1 VTLYAWDDQDPVLK
15 AWENVYPTTVEP
27 ISEMSAD
34 LMSHVRYPTDL
45 FKVQRQILGV
55 YHVDTA
61 GSFAQQD
68 NRWQTPDDPRDPTS
82 LQPPYYLSM
91 QMPGQD
97 SPRFSMFSTFIP
109 ASAQGTTSRNVL
121 MGYLAVDS
129 DAGSTAGEKSDG
141 YGKMRLLEIDAD
153 TTVPGPGQVQNT
165 FNSDPNVVRE
175 LNLLQQ
181 GESEVKYGNL
191 LTLPVGGGL
200 LYVQPVYV
208 QSSDAGGTQLPL
220 LQKVLVTF
228 GDNVAFEDTLTEAL
242 DTIFGGDSGATGGD
256 DEVDPTPGETTPPDE
271 GGTDPGAEEPGT
283 GTDADAYRAALSD
296 AQQALADR
304 EAALKAGDLTKF
316 AEADKRLTDAV
327 TELLALEAAAEE

>member
-1 VTLYAWDDQDPVLK
+1 
-15 AWENVYPTTVEP
+15 
-27 ISEMSAD
+27 MSAD

-45 FKVQRQILGV
+45 FKVQREILGV

-68 NRWQTPDDPRDPTS
+68 NRWQTPNDPRNDDQ

-91 QMPGQD
+91 QMPGQE

-109 ASAQGTTSRNVL
+109 SSAQGTTSRNVL

-129 DAGSTAGEKSDG
+129 DAGATAGEKAEG
-141 YGKMRLLEIDAD
+141 YGQLNLLEIDAD

-228 GDNVAFEDTLTEAL
+228 GDSIAFENTLTEAL
-242 DTIFGGDSGATGGD
+242 DVIFGGDSGASGGD
-256 DEVDPTPGETTPPDE
+256 EQVEPVDPGDGTNPPDE
-271 GGTDPGAEEPGT
+271 GTTDPGTTEP
-283 GTDADAYRAALSD
+283 GTDADARADALAD
-296 AQQALADR
+296 AQQALTDR
-304 EAALKAGDLTKF
+304 EAALKAGDLTAF
-316 AEADKRLTDAV
+316 AEADKRLTAAI
-327 TELLALEAAAEE
+327 TELLAQEAAE

>member
-1 VTLYAWDDQDPVLK
+1 
-15 AWENVYPTTVEP
+15 
-27 ISEMSAD
+27 MSGE
-34 LMSHVRYPTDL
+34 LMSHVRYPSDL
-45 FKVQRQILGV
+45 FKVQRAMLGT
-55 YHVDTA
+55 YHVDDA
-61 GSFAQQD
+61 ASFAARD
-68 NRWQTPDDPRDPTS
+68 NAWRTPDDPVTPTKG
-82 LQPPYYLSM
+82 LQSPYYLTM

-97 SPRFSMFSTFIP
+97 EPTFSMFTSFIP
-109 ASAQGTTSRNVL
+109 ASVGDTARNVL

-153 TTVPGPGQVQNT
+153 TPVPGPGQVQNT